1 MDIRINDLTLPP
13 LDYSPGRSRPSGI
26 NRHPNSVGTE
36 SIGQSKQIKAHEGFS
51 SPRSVL
57 NNRELTALEALF
69 GKGDGGEGITYG
81 TRNHVSIYK
90 GHFLDLKG

>member
-13 LDYSPGRSRPSGI
+13 LDYSPDRSRPGGI
-26 NRHPNSVGTE
+26 NRHPNPVRA
-36 SIGQSKQIKAHEGFS
+36 QSLAPPKKPKISEGFS

-57 NNRELTALEALF
+57 DSRELTALQALF
-69 GKGDGGEGITYG
+69 GGIDGGEGIIYG
-81 TRNHVSIYK
+81 TRNQVPIYK